1 MRSVVDLRLLRR
13 VLLAGVIKIADFG
26 TASFC
31 EGDASAQKMPG
42 TPLFYSPEAR
52 LSPLSSHPAPLAS
65 PLSSLLAALSI
76 HCSQLPPLAS
86 SLRSIPSPVSPPAS
100 PLFRCPPF
108 QLHLLRASLSHPRSP
123 LPPLSS
129 LRVASKSY
137 LVPSREAKACHTI
150 PSSVSSPSPH
160 KLQQRPFPCMNALQV
175 VP

>member
-1 MRSVVDLRLLRR
+1 MRLLRR

-31 EGDASAQKMPG
+31 EGDTSAQKMPG

-65 PLSSLLAALSI
+65 PLSALLSALST
-76 HCSQLPPLAS
+76 HCSQLPPLAP
-86 SLRSIPSPVSPPAS
+86 SLRSIPSPVSPLAS

-108 QLHLLRASLSHPRSP
+108 QLHLLRAPLSHPRSP
-123 LPPLSS
+123 SPSALLPPCHLEELSRA
-129 LRVASKSY
+129 LAGGQ
-137 LVPSREAKACHTI
+137 
-150 PSSVSSPSPH
+150 SVSYHSQQCFLPIPPSVTRAALPIY
-160 KLQQRPFPCMNALQV
+160 ALQV